1 MPPRPDDPTH
11 PPGEPAGGSPLWSRD
26 VLATDDGSPALW
38 SPRYG
43 QAFRSRHGAHSE
55 ARHVFLEGSGAAA
68 RLAAGRATRVLEVGL
83 GAATNLACTAAAALA
98 AGTPLRYRA
107 WEPEPLPAEALRLA
121 DLGALAPAA
130 FVAALLAARDAW
142 DALAPGDVRY
152 WRHGTLELELVVAPI
167 GRMLDDAFVASMERG
182 LVAARGADGRA
193 TPGADARADRRANR
207 AQDVRADV
215 VYLDPFSPEANPEPW
230 APAVLAALAECLAPG
245 GTLVSYSV
253 RGDVRRAL
261 AAAGLEVRKVA
272 GPPGGKRE
280 VLLALRPAAPAAAP
294 TRDAP

>member
-1 MPPRPDDPTH
+1 MPPRPDDPTG
-11 PPGEPAGGSPLWSRD
+11 PPTEPVGGGPLWSRE

-43 QAFRSRHGAHSE
+43 QAFRSRHGAHRE

-107 WEPEPLPAEALRLA
+107 WEPEPLPEEALRLA
-121 DLGALAPAA
+121 DLGALAPQA
-130 FVAALLAARDAW
+130 FVAALLAAREAW
-142 DALAPGDVRY
+142 GTLALGDVRFLRY
-152 WRHGTLELELVVAPI
+152 GTLELELVVAPI
-167 GRMLDDAFVASMERG
+167 ERLLDPAFEAGVERR
-182 LVAARGADGRA
+182 LDAARGADRRA
-193 TPGADARADRRANR
+193 TPKAHARVDAI
-207 AQDVRADV
+207 
-215 VYLDPFSPEANPEPW
+215 YLDPFSPEVNPEPW
-230 APAVLAALAECLAPG
+230 SPAVLGALAQHLAPG

-253 RGDVRRAL
+253 RGDVRRTL
-261 AAAGLEVRKVA
+261 AAAGLQVLKLA

-280 VLLALRPAAPAAAP
+280 VLRALRPAAPEAAP
-294 TRDAP
+294 PGEAP

>member
-1 MPPRPDDPTH
+1 VTPRPDDPETPLDE
-11 PPGEPAGGSPLWSRD
+11 PPGGQPLWSKE
-26 VLATDDGSPALW
+26 VLTTDDGSPALW

-68 RLAAGRATRVLEVGL
+68 RLAAGRATAVLEVGL

-98 AGTPLRYRA
+98 AGTPLHYRA

-121 DLGALAPAA
+121 ELGALAPQA
-130 FVAALLAARDAW
+130 FVTALLAARDAW
-142 DALAPGDVRY
+142 GTLAPGDVRY
-152 WRHGTLELELVVAPI
+152 LRHGPLELELVVAPI
-167 GRMLDDAFVASMERG
+167 DQLLDPAFGAGVELR
-182 LVAARGADGRA
+182 LDAARGADRRA
-193 TPGADARADRRANR
+193 IPGAHARVDAI
-207 AQDVRADV
+207 
-215 VYLDPFSPEANPEPW
+215 YLDPFSPEVNPEPW
-230 APAVLAALAECLAPG
+230 SRTVLAALVERLAPG

-261 AAAGLEVRKVA
+261 AAAGLQVRKAA

-280 VLLALRPAAPAAAP
+280 VLRALRPAAPDAAP
-294 TRDAP
+294 PGDAQ